1 MHRISTG
8 ARTAFRGIAIG
19 GVAIALVT
27 MPTVSASAAASA
39 AATATAPMIHQTA
52 AAVTQLRPTIT
63 AAAKASTI
71 RLGSSVSVTG
81 KVSGSERVP
90 TGRAVVNV
98 NGVPRSN
105 VKVAWNGTF
114 SSTITGLGPGT
125 YTLAVRY
132 AGDSTY
138 AARYS
143 AGFRV
148 VVQTLSRTSVSSST
162 RIVYGDTLAVSAKVS
177 ASGVRTPSGRVA
189 FYVSGHGFAA
199 SNLSGAVATATV
211 PVLKPGRYR
220 VDGRYQGSSPVLG
233 SVGSRLF
240 DVARAPSSVDVVLGS
255 TTLEPNTRGTL
266 KLAVSGTA
274 VAPAGSAAILVDGV
288 AKATVQ
294 LAAGRAS
301 VTLPV
306 IAAGSHSV
314 SVRYGGNSYY
324 IGSTSA
330 SVTLKVKAAFVNGC
344 NGAARACAD
353 LTHNLAWIQ
362 ENGRIIYGPVP
373 MLSGRPGYRT
383 TTGMF
388 SVYWKD
394 IDHES
399 SIFDSAPMP
408 YSIFFNGGEAFH
420 EGSLSI
426 KSHGCI
432 HLGNTA
438 ARYFWD
444 ALDYGDAVNVFG
456 YAPY

>member
-27 MPTVSASAAASA
+27 MPTVSASASA
-39 AATATAPMIHQTA
+39 PAVSTA
-52 AAVTQLRPTIT
+52 AAPMVQQTAVAAAQLRPTIT
-63 AAAKASTI
+63 AAAKASTV
-71 RLGSSVSVTG
+71 RMGSSVTVTG
-81 KVSGSERVP
+81 KVSGSKRVP
-90 TGRAVVNV
+90 SGRAVVNV

-114 SSTITGLGPGT
+114 TANITGLGPGT
-125 YTLAVRY
+125 YSLAVRY

-138 AARYS
+138 SARYS

-148 VVQTLSRTSVSSST
+148 VVQTLSRTSVSSTT
-162 RIVYGDTLAVSAKVS
+162 RVVYGDTLAVSAKVS

-189 FYVSGHGFAA
+189 FYVSGKGFAA
-199 SNLSGAVATATV
+199 ANLSGAVATATV

-240 DVARAPSSVDVVLGS
+240 DVVRAPSSVDVVLGS

-266 KLAVSGTA
+266 KLSVSGTA

-288 AKATVQ
+288 AKATVP
-294 LAAGRAS
+294 LSAGHAS
-301 VTLPV
+301 VTLPA
-306 IAAGSHSV
+306 IAPGTHSV
-314 SVRYGGNSYY
+314 SVRYGGNNYY
-324 IGSTSA
+324 VGSTSA
-330 SVTLKVKAAFVNGC
+330 TVTIKVKAPFVNGC
-344 NGAARACAD
+344 NGAARACVD
-353 LTHNLAWIQ
+353 LTNDLAWIQ

-432 HLGNTA
+432 HLGYSA
-438 ARYFWD
+438 SRYFWD